1 MWKGMQRGCA
11 AVVAMTL
18 LAGITNAGAVLR
30 EDTGL
35 EVTAVVDLDGRLRP
49 TPPLVNVVE
58 LEVLP
63 PFTRSVIGISGQQA
77 GLYDYFAEADIGRQT
92 LKVSGALTNATA
104 QSMVGDGL
112 SILGVTAQIRD
123 VLTLASSLPGKQV
136 VTLSLAIDGSL
147 AFDPSPPI
155 APIANASLFFGP
167 AGGVLNSDLGS
178 YLSSGA
184 IADTLQV
191 AIEIEGPSTTV
202 LVDAAL
208 GFNIFFVRPGETVT
222 GSLDNTAVLT
232 LTLPAGVTL
241 AESKSGTFGEVI
253 APIPLPAAGWLF
265 APACAALMLRARR
278 RCADPQRW
286 RAAS

>member
-1 MWKGMQRGCA
+1 MWKGMKRGCA
-11 AVVAMTL
+11 AVLALTL

-49 TPPLVNVVE
+49 APPLVNAIE
-58 LEVLP
+58 REVLP
-63 PFTRSVIGISGQQA
+63 PFTRSVINVSGQQA
-77 GLYDYFAEADIGRQT
+77 GLYDYFAEADIGLQT
-92 LKVSGALTNATA
+92 LKVAGSLTNATA
-104 QSMVGDGL
+104 QNMVGDGL

-123 VLTLASSLPGKQV
+123 VLTLASALPGKQV

-147 AFDPSPPI
+147 TFDPSPPI
-155 APIANASLFFGP
+155 APVANASLFFGP

-178 YLSSGA
+178 YRSSGA

-202 LVDAAL
+202 LIDAAL

-241 AESKSGTFGEVI
+241 AGSNSGTFGEVI

-265 APACAALMLRARR
+265 VPACAALMVRARR
-278 RCADPQRW
+278 RCAG
-286 RAAS
+286 